1 MKFLDALM
9 KSGQLAGGATPGGSL
24 VVPAGP
30 TSPSAVP
37 GNSAG
42 AQNALSEM
50 LALLSARKRDLD
62 LEKDRQ
68 SERSTAERVP
78 DGGEVD
84 EVFCKICGLKESR
97 EKLIDHVYVHLIGD
111 FFSCYIYRCI
121 YIWFFF

>member
-9 KSGQLAGGATPGGSL
+9 KSGQLASGAVPAGAASGGAL
-24 VVPAGP
+24 VAPAGP

-42 AQNALSEM
+42 AQTALSEM

-62 LEKDRQ
+62 IEKDRK
-68 SERSTAERVP
+68 AERPVA
-78 DGGEVD
+78 DKSGAEGGESD

-97 EKLIDHVYVHLIGD
+97 EKLIDHVYVHLIGNFGIA
-111 FFSCYIYRCI
+111 FFS
-121 YIWFFF
+121 